1 MRFGPVPL
9 AEAAGAFL
17 AHSQRIGER
26 VLKKGHTLTSDDVTR
41 LAEAGLTSLVVARLE
56 PGDIPEDSA
65 AQQLASAVAGQAIVT
80 DAPFTGRVNL
90 YAEANGVLQLDV
102 AAIHRFNRIDP
113 AITLATLPDLTAVE
127 AGRMVATVKIIPF
140 AVPGQ
145 SVAVAEA
152 AARAAVRIAPYRPRP
167 VGLVATQLPQLKTV
181 TMDKTRRVLEQRLS
195 PSGSLLLPEIRT
207 EHAAHAVA
215 AALQEQLGQ
224 GAGLMILFG
233 ASAVVDRADVL
244 PEAIRLAGGTVHHFG
259 MPVDPGNL
267 LLLGDVAGVP
277 VIGAPGCARSPKE
290 NGFDWVLQRLLAD
303 IPVTVDEI
311 TAFGV
316 GGLLMEITSRPHLRE
331 PVPPRPNR
339 RYGALVLAAG
349 RSSRMEGGN
358 KLLAR
363 LEGRS
368 LVAHALDAACNSS
381 VCDVV
386 LVTGHMGD
394 SVAREAEGHSARI
407 VHNPDFASGMASSI
421 RAGLQALPGDLDG
434 VIVLLGDMPGV
445 TAAMVDKLIA
455 AHDRDK
461 RHLIIVATAE
471 GKRGNPVL
479 FDTVFLEEL
488 KALEGD
494 IGARHLIAREAEI
507 VAEVELGGAA
517 RLDLDTRE
525 ALAAAGGEL
534 NIS

>member
-1 MRFGPVPL
+1 MRFGPVSL
-9 AEAAGAFL
+9 AEAVGALL
-17 AHSQRIGER
+17 AHSQHAGER
-26 VLKKGHTLTSDDVTR
+26 VLKKGHTLTSDDVAR
-41 LAEAGLTSLVVARLE
+41 LAETGLTSLIVARLE
-56 PGDIPEDSA
+56 PGDVSEDDA
-65 AQQLASAVAGQAIVT
+65 ARQLASAVAGPAITT

-145 SVAVAEA
+145 SVAVADA
-152 AARAAVRIAPYRPRP
+152 TARAAVRIAPYRPRP
-167 VGLVATQLPQLKTV
+167 VGLVATRLPQLKTV
-181 TMDKTRRVLEQRLS
+181 TMDKTRRVVQQRLA

-207 EHAAHAVA
+207 DHAAHAVA
-215 AALQEQLGQ
+215 AALRELLDQ
-224 GAGLMILFG
+224 GAGLVILFG
-233 ASAVVDRADVL
+233 ASAVVDQADVL
-244 PEAIRLAGGTVHHFG
+244 PEAIRLAGGTVRHFG

-303 IPVTVDEI
+303 IPVTGNDI
-311 TAFGV
+311 TALGV

-331 PVPPRPNR
+331 PVTLRRNR

-363 LEGRS
+363 LGGQS
-368 LVAHALDAACNSS
+368 LVAHALDAACNSCVS
-381 VCDVV
+381 DVV
-386 LVTGHMGD
+386 LVTGHMAD
-394 SVAREAEGHSARI
+394 VVAAEATGRAVGI
-407 VHNPDFASGMASSI
+407 AHNPDFVSGMASSI
-421 RAGLQALPGDLDG
+421 RTGLLALPVDLDG
-434 VIVLLGDMPGV
+434 VVILLGDMPGV
-445 TAAMVDKLIA
+445 TADMVDKLIA
-455 AHDRDK
+455 AHDRDR
-461 RHLIIVATAE
+461 RHLIVVATAE

-479 FDTVFLEEL
+479 FDAVFLDEL

-494 IGARHLIAREAEI
+494 IGARHLIAREAET
-507 VAEVELGGAA
+507 VVEVELGGAA

-525 ALAAAGGEL
+525 ALAAAGGEI